1 MQERFIYLDY
11 HATTPVDERV
21 LHAMM
26 PYFTENF
33 GNPLS
38 QHQAGW
44 KSGAVLE
51 YSRTTIAEILGC
63 SAREIV
69 FTSGATE
76 SCNLAIKGVAQANS
90 AKGKHIITSAIEHK
104 AVLDSC
110 YELQRDG
117 FEITILGVDTNG
129 RIDLEELSSA
139 ITDKTILVSIMS
151 ANNEVGTIQD
161 IKSIGSIC
169 KAKNVL
175 FHTDATQFICYEDF
189 KPLEMN
195 VDLASFT
202 AHKFYGPKGVGALFL
217 RHSMPQIRLREQL
230 SGGGQEAGIRSGTHN
245 VPGIVGMAKALQI
258 VSSERESERARLSS
272 LRNELITLLNEV
284 AERHA
289 VLGTVIGINP
299 REFPDSRLCNNLLFS
314 FEGIKSDVVLTSL
327 KSIGL
332 SSSSTCSFGSFE
344 GSHVLKAMN
353 TPTSVSQGAI
363 RFGLGRYT
371 TAEDIAETTA
381 RFSKVLESVVASSE
395 LLQEE
400 TQHRK

>member
-11 HATTPVDERV
+11 HASTPVDERV
-21 LHAMM
+21 LQAML
-26 PYFTENF
+26 PYFTEHF

-44 KSGAVLE
+44 KSGAALE
-51 YSRTTIAEILGC
+51 HSRNMIAEVLGC
-63 SAREIV
+63 TGREII

-90 AKGKHIITSAIEHK
+90 HKGKHIITSAIEHK

-110 YELQRDG
+110 HELQRNG
-117 FEITILGVDTNG
+117 FELTVLGVDANG
-129 RIDLEELSSA
+129 KIDLEELTSA

-161 IKSIGSIC
+161 IASIGTIC
-169 KAKNVL
+169 RERNVL

-202 AHKFYGPKGVGALFL
+202 AHKFYGPKGVGALFV
-217 RHSMPQIRLREQL
+217 RHTMPQIRLREQL
-230 SGGGQEAGIRSGTHN
+230 SGGGQESGIRSGTHN
-245 VPGIVGMAKALQI
+245 TPGIVGMAKALKI
-258 VSSERESERARLSS
+258 VQEERESERARIYA
-272 LRNELITLLNEV
+272 LRNELMDSLNDI
-284 AERHA
+284 AQRNK
-289 VLGTVIGINP
+289 LQGTVIGINP
-299 REFPDSRLCNNLLFS
+299 KDFPNTRLCNNLLFS
-314 FEGIKSDVVLTSL
+314 FEGIESDVLHTSL
-327 KSIGL
+327 KSVGL

-353 TPTSVSQGAI
+353 IPKSVWQGAI

-371 TAEDIAETTA
+371 TTDDITESCA
-381 RFSKVLESVVASSE
+381 RISKVVESVVA
-395 LLQEE
+395 
-400 TQHRK
+400 